1 MCIFISRQICL
12 EWSRFRVC
20 HESGSWLVWQ
30 FPRLPVIVVEEEE
43 DQIVT
48 LVCHLEGA
56 LSQSRWGGGG
66 MIDAGM

>member
-1 MCIFISRQICL
+1 M
-12 EWSRFRVC
+12 C

-56 LSQSRWGGGG
+56 LSQSRWGAGG